1 MATDNQHD
9 DYLDRLA
16 DSHLE
21 RLLASLALLENRIA
35 DYLLSAPERD
45 GKLFD
50 VEWAISARA
59 EISQIIESEYSQT
72 VQSLLDDYPEVE
84 KRALEMLNNYGDFA
98 QTSPAVIQQ
107 LQRLTFQGFED
118 IASTFLDSIAN
129 EVYQN
134 ALTGRSKADMIKTIR
149 QSINGVY
156 MQSDQAEINRLVDV
170 AKNGTAAQSKAAI
183 EKLHTIYAADKTGNN
198 MRRYAS
204 QMVQDSLMQFDASIN
219 VNAGIQ
225 AGAEKWKYY
234 GDVIRDSRPF
244 CREHAGNTYTT
255 DEIAEIWSGDWKGKA
270 SGDPFI
276 VRGGY
281 NCRHHFRPVFD

>member
-59 EISQIIESEYSQT
+59 EISQIIESEYNQT

-84 KRALEMLNNYGDFA
+84 IRALEMLNNYGDFA

-129 EVYQN
+129 EIYQN

-244 CREHAGNTYTT
+244 CREHAGNEYTT

>member
-59 EISQIIESEYSQT
+59 EISQIIESEYNQT

-84 KRALEMLNNYGDFA
+84 IRALEMLNNYGDFA

-129 EVYQN
+129 EIYQN

-204 QMVQDSLMQFDASIN
+204 QMAQDSLMQFDASIN

-244 CREHAGNTYTT
+244 CREHAGNEYTT

>member
-21 RLLASLALLENRIA
+21 RLLAALSVLENRIA
-35 DYLLSAPERD
+35 DYLATAPD
-45 GKLFD
+45 QAGKLFD
-50 VEWAISARA
+50 VEWAISART
-59 EISQIIESEYSQT
+59 EIQQIIEQEYSVT

-84 KRALEMLNNYGDFA
+84 RRALEMLNNYGNFA
-98 QTSPAVIQQ
+98 RTSPTVIQQ

-118 IASTFLDSIAN
+118 IGRTYLDSISQ

-134 ALTGRSKADMIKTIR
+134 ALTGRSKADMIKNIR
-149 QSINGVY
+149 QTINGVY
-156 MQSDQAEINRLVDV
+156 MQSDQAEINRLVDI
-170 AKNGTAAQSKAAI
+170 AKNGTPAQSKAAI
-183 EKLHTIYAADKTGNN
+183 ERLHTIYAADKTGNN
-198 MRRYAS
+198 MRRYAT
-204 QMVQDSLMQFDASIN
+204 QIAQDSLMQFDASIN

-225 AGAEKWKYY
+225 AGAGSWKYY

-244 CREHAGNTYTT
+244 CRKHAGNTYTT
-255 DEIAEIWSGDWKGKA
+255 EEIAEIWSGDWAGKA

-281 NCRHHFRPVFD
+281 NCRHHFRPVFE

>member
-21 RLLASLALLENRIA
+21 RLLAALSVLENRIA
-35 DYLLSAPERD
+35 DYLATAPD
-45 GKLFD
+45 QAGKLFD

-59 EISQIIESEYSQT
+59 EIQQIIEQEYSVA
-72 VQSLLDDYPEVE
+72 VQSLLDEYPEVE
-84 KRALEMLNNYGDFA
+84 RRALEMLNNYGDFA
-98 QTSPAVIQQ
+98 RTSPTVIRQ

-118 IASTFLDSIAN
+118 IGQTYLDTIAK

-134 ALTGRSKADMIKTIR
+134 ALTGRPKADMIKSIR
-149 QSINGVY
+149 QKINGVY
-156 MQSDQAEINRLVDV
+156 MQSDQAEINRLVDI

-183 EKLHTIYAADKTGNN
+183 DQLHTIYAADKTGNN

-204 QMVQDSLMQFDASIN
+204 QITQDSLMQFDASIN

-225 AGAEKWKYY
+225 AGADKWKYY

-255 DEIAEIWSGDWKGKA
+255 EEIAEIWSGDWKGKA
-270 SGDPFI
+270 SGDPFV

-281 NCRHHFRPVFD
+281 NCRHHWRPVFE

>member
-16 DSHLE
+16 DNHLE
-21 RLLASLALLENRIA
+21 RLLAALSVLENRIA
-35 DYLLSAPERD
+35 DYLATAPD
-45 GKLFD
+45 QAGKLFD
-50 VEWAISARA
+50 VEWAISART
-59 EISQIIESEYSQT
+59 ELQQIIEQEYGVT

-84 KRALEMLNNYGDFA
+84 RRALEMLNNYGNFA
-98 QTSPAVIQQ
+98 RTSPTVIQQ

-118 IASTFLDSIAN
+118 IGRTYLDSISQ

-134 ALTGRSKADMIKTIR
+134 ALTGRSKADMIKSIR
-149 QSINGVY
+149 QTINGVY
-156 MQSDQAEINRLVDV
+156 MQSDQAEINRLVDI
-170 AKNGTAAQSKAAI
+170 AKNGTPAQSKAAI
-183 EKLHTIYAADKTGNN
+183 ERLHTIYAADKTGNN
-198 MRRYAS
+198 MRRYAT
-204 QMVQDSLMQFDASIN
+204 QIAQDSLMQFDASIN

-225 AGAEKWKYY
+225 AGADSWKYY

-244 CREHAGNTYTT
+244 CRKHAGNTYTT
-255 DEIAEIWSGDWKGKA
+255 EEIAEIWSGDWAGKA

-281 NCRHHFRPVFD
+281 NCRHHFRPVFE

>member
-1 MATDNQHD
+1 MATDSQHD

-16 DSHLE
+16 DAHLK
-21 RLLASLALLENRIA
+21 RLLAALSVLEERIA
-35 DYLLSAPERD
+35 YYLLSAPVQD

-50 VEWAISARA
+50 VEWAISSRA
-59 EISQIIESEYSQT
+59 ELTRIIEQEYSIA
-72 VQSLLDDYPEVE
+72 VQDILDEYPEVE
-84 KRALEMLNNYGDFA
+84 RRALEMLNNYGDF
-98 QTSPAVIQQ
+98 TRTNPAVIQQ
-107 LQRLTFQGFED
+107 LQRLSFQGFQD
-118 IASTFLDSIAN
+118 IASRFLDTIAN

-156 MQSDQAEINRLVDV
+156 MQSDQAEINRLVDI
-170 AKNGTAAQSKAAI
+170 AKNGTPAKSKAAI
-183 EKLHTIYAADKTGNN
+183 KKLHTIYAADKTGNN

-219 VNAGIQ
+219 ANAGIQ
-225 AGAEKWKYY
+225 SGADKWKYY
-234 GDVIRDSRPF
+234 GDLIRDSRPF
-244 CREHAGNTYTT
+244 CKKHAGKTYTT
-255 DEIAEIWSGDWKGKA
+255 AEITEIWSGDWAGKA

>member
-9 DYLDRLA
+9 NYLDRLA

-35 DYLLSAPERD
+35 DYLLNAPERD

-50 VEWAISARA
+50 VEWAISARN

-72 VQSLLDDYPEVE
+72 IQSLLDDYSEVE
-84 KRALEMLNNYGDFA
+84 RRAIEMLNNYGDFA
-98 QTSPAVIQQ
+98 QTSPAVIRQ

-118 IASTFLDSIAN
+118 IARTFLDTIAN

-156 MQSDQAEINRLVDV
+156 MQSDQAEINRLVDI
-170 AKNGTAAQSKAAI
+170 AKNGTTAQSKAAI

-204 QMVQDSLMQFDASIN
+204 QMVQDSLMQFDAAIN

-244 CREHAGNTYTT
+244 CREHAGNEYTT